1 MRVLWLKT
9 DLLHPLD
16 RGGRIRSYHMLREI
30 AREHEVHY
38 LALDDG
44 SADGDA
50 RARARE
56 YAVRVELVPFRNV
69 PKDSPRFAADL
80 VRNFLGRQPYAI
92 DKYASPILRR
102 RVGELVTAGAADL
115 VVADFLMM
123 APNVPAGL
131 PVPTVLFQHNV
142 EAEIWRRHAATGRD
156 AVRRAYFRDQWH
168 RMRRLESDACRAFD
182 HVIAVSEHDAALLR
196 RDYDAPSVSWVPTG
210 VDVEYFAAATRAPR
224 PGRLLFLGSLDWMPN
239 EDAIAHLLGEILPLV
254 RSQVPAVTLDLV
266 GRKPRAA
273 LRERAAAAP
282 GVALHADVPDV
293 RPHLG
298 ECAVFVVPLR
308 VGGGT
313 RLKLYEAMAAG
324 LPVVSTR
331 VGAEG
336 LPVRDGEHL
345 VIADSAEAQADAIA
359 ALLQDPARAARLGAA
374 AAAFV
379 STRFSWRGVA
389 HDFMQQCEATRPRF
403 AARRRSAA

>member
-44 SADGDA
+44 SADDDA

-56 YAVRVELVPFRNV
+56 YAARVELVPFRNV
-69 PKDSPRFAADL
+69 PKDSARFAADL
-80 VRNFLGRQPYAI
+80 ARNLLGRQPYAI
-92 DKYASPILRR
+92 DKYASPPLRQ
-102 RVGELVTAGAADL
+102 RVAQLAAAGATDL
-115 VVADFLMM
+115 VVADFLAM
-123 APNVPAGL
+123 APCVPSGL

-156 AVRRAYFRDQWH
+156 PVRRAYFRDQWR
-168 RMRRLESDACRAFD
+168 RMRRLESEACGAFD
-182 HVIAVSEHDAALLR
+182 HVIAVSEHDAELMR
-196 RDYDAPSVSWVPTG
+196 RDYGAPSVSWVPTG
-210 VDVEYFAAATRAPR
+210 VDVAYFAATARTPL

-254 RSQVPAVTLDLV
+254 RSRAPDATLDLV

-273 LRERAAAAP
+273 LRERAAAVP

-298 ECAVFVVPLR
+298 QCAVFVVPLR

-345 VIADSAEAQADAIA
+345 IIADSAEAQADAIV
-359 ALLQDPARAARLGAA
+359 ALLHDPARAARLGAA
-374 AAAFV
+374 AAEFV
-379 STRFSWRGVA
+379 SSRFSWGGVA
-389 HDFMQQCEATRPRF
+389 HDFLQQCDAARPRF